1 MAKDTEKLIRQ
12 LSLISYL
19 MAERRPVTALEI
31 RRDVEGY
38 SGMNEDAFARRFY
51 ADRSELESLRIQ
63 LTVERP
69 TDGAAEQ
76 ENYSLR
82 PENFHLPPIAFTD
95 KELAALATALSLLD
109 GEFAYAE
116 PLRLALQQI
125 TWGRPSPLRAPE
137 QRSVALGITA
147 SAGGHEL
154 SARLAKVET
163 AIFRNKTIVFDYYT
177 MERDETGARRVDPYH
192 LLFQGGQFYLLGYAH
207 ERKAIRVFRLSR
219 IRGKVSY
226 ATKAEHDFR
235 RPEDFDP
242 RAYARRADWQLGEPA
257 GVAEVLVSARIAWQ
271 VERHF
276 GRYGEIRAPGG
287 EAGGGEDAAARAER
301 LEAAHAGEGDV
312 EFATEYSSPRTIVAW
327 VLGLG
332 ANARLLGPE
341 SLTHE
346 LDRRVE
352 LLWERHGEGFLDAAG
367 DARAAASKRPSTVAA
382 AGHSAK
388 ERAAGERGGGERG
401 GGERGG
407 SAGPRGGRRGGGAED
422 GEEAG
427 GRGSEN
433 AIRPERFARLV
444 TLASILIHAGRAGEP
459 VSIADVCERLQISVE
474 ELHEDVNVLNVVNF
488 GGGSYVLYAEI
499 LETEEGEG
507 TIEVDPEP
515 YSDNFDRPARLLP
528 VEGKALVAAIDL
540 IGEHIPEG
548 SLSSAREKIVAA
560 LGEDPM
566 EQGLQVAHAASDDAD
581 LARLVSSAIVE
592 HRLIELE
599 YFKENENEISQ
610 RTVEPYALTNGREG
624 WYVACFDPARDGVR
638 HFRLDR
644 IKRAEISDERF
655 EPRPEVDPA
664 AEVDGWLRTGEVE
677 ASRTARVWVSPERA
691 RWAREAR
698 RVVAE
703 RADGSVIVE
712 LSFAGVDWLVRE
724 ILKEA
729 GDAALLEPADAREA
743 VLAAVGRLRDGGAV
757 AAAA

>member
-69 TDGAAEQ
+69 ADGAAEQ

-82 PENFHLPPIAFTD
+82 PENFHLPAIAFSD
-95 KELAALATALSLLD
+95 KELAALQTALSLLD

-137 QRSVALGITA
+137 QQSVALGITA

-163 AIFRNKTIVFDYYT
+163 AIFRNKTITFDYYT
-177 MERDETGARRVDPYH
+177 MERDEVGARRVDPYH

-235 RPEDFDP
+235 RPADFDP
-242 RAYARRADWQLGEPA
+242 RAYANRADWQLGEER
-257 GVAEVLVSARIAWQ
+257 GVAEVLISERIAWQ
-271 VERHF
+271 IERHF
-276 GRYGEIRAPGG
+276 GRYGKIREPEPDVGG
-287 EAGGGEDAAARAER
+287 EGACAGDRVFLTG
-301 LEAAHAGEGDV
+301 
-312 EFATEYSSPRTIVAW
+312 YSNPRGLISW

-332 ANARLLGPE
+332 AHARLLGPE
-341 SLTHE
+341 ELTDE
-346 LDRRVE
+346 LGRRVE
-352 LLWERHGEGFLDAAG
+352 LLEEHHDEVLPDSEEAGAAG
-367 DARAAASKRPSTVAA
+367 AGTRGAGTRASTPV
-382 AGHSAK
+382 
-388 ERAAGERGGGERG
+388 
-401 GGERGG
+401 
-407 SAGPRGGRRGGGAED
+407 RRGGADGASN
-422 GEEAG
+422 GEGSSARG
-427 GRGSEN
+427 GETT
-433 AIRPERFARLV
+433 IRPERFARLV
-444 TLASILIHAGRAGEP
+444 TLASILIQAGRAGGAQP
-459 VSIADVCERLQISVE
+459 GGLGRVKIAEVCERLQLSDE
-474 ELHEDVNVLNVVNF
+474 ELREDVNVLNVVNF

-499 LETEEGEG
+499 KEEEGE
-507 TIEVDPEP
+507 IEVDPEP

-528 VEGKALVAAIDL
+528 VEAKALVAAIDL

-548 SLSSAREKIVAA
+548 SLTSAREKIVAA

-566 EQGLQVAHAASDDAD
+566 EQGLQVAHAGGDDSAV
-581 LARLVSSAIVE
+581 ARVVSTAIVE
-592 HRLIELE
+592 RRMIELE
-599 YFKENENEISQ
+599 YYKENEDQIVE
-610 RTVEPYALTNGREG
+610 RRVEPYALTNGREG
-624 WYVACFDPARDGVR
+624 WYVASFDPERDAMR

-644 IKRAEISDERF
+644 IKSVDVTKDKF

-677 ASRTARVWVSPERA
+677 TSRAARVLVYPERA

-698 RVVAE
+698 RVVEE
-703 RADGSVIVE
+703 RGDGSVVVE
-712 LSFAGVDWLVRE
+712 LSFAGTDWLVRE

-729 GDAALLEPADAREA
+729 GDAAVLEPKDAREA
-743 VLAAVGRLRDGGAV
+743 VRAAVAKLREAHAV
-757 AAAA
+757 PAGVT

>member
-69 TDGAAEQ
+69 ADGAAEQ

-82 PENFHLPPIAFTD
+82 PENFHLPAIEFTD
-95 KELAALATALSLLD
+95 KELAALQTALSLLD

-154 SARLAKVET
+154 SARLAKIET
-163 AIFRNKTIVFDYYT
+163 AIFRNKTILFDYYT
-177 MERDETGARRVDPYH
+177 MERDEVGARRVDPYH
-192 LLFQGGQFYLLGYAH
+192 LLFQGGQFYLLGHSH
-207 ERKAIRVFRLSR
+207 ERKDIRVFRLTR

-235 RPEDFDP
+235 RPADFDP
-242 RAYARRADWQLGEPA
+242 RAYANRADWQLGEER
-257 GVAEVLVSARIAWQ
+257 GIAEVHICERIAWQ

-276 GRYGEIRAPGG
+276 GRYGEI
-287 EAGGGEDAAARAER
+287 GGED
-301 LEAAHAGEGDV
+301 GETRFLTG
-312 EFATEYSSPRTIVAW
+312 YSNPRSLISW
-327 VLGLG
+327 VMGLG
-332 ANARLLGPE
+332 VNARLLGPE
-341 SLTHE
+341 ELTSE
-346 LDRRVE
+346 LERRLE
-352 LLWERHGEGFLDAAG
+352 LLEARHGEAPPVAP
-367 DARAAASKRPSTVAA
+367 KRRSAAA
-382 AGHSAK
+382 AGAGAQ
-388 ERAAGERGGGERG
+388 AAGRIA
-401 GGERGG
+401 G
-407 SAGPRGGRRGGGAED
+407 SRSRAGRRGEAAD
-422 GEEAG
+422 GESG
-427 GRGSEN
+427 SGRADA

-444 TLASILIHAGRAGEP
+444 TLASILIAAGRAGER
-459 VSIADVCERLQISVE
+459 VAIGEVCERLQLSEE
-474 ELHEDVNVLNVVNF
+474 ELREDVNVLNVVNF

-499 LETEEGEG
+499 NEDTAE
-507 TIEVDPEP
+507 IEVDPEP

-528 VEGKALVAAIDL
+528 VEAKALVAAIDL

-548 SLSSAREKIVAA
+548 SLTSARKKIVAA

-566 EQGLQVAHAASDDAD
+566 EQGLQVSPSTGDDSDV
-581 LARLVSSAIVE
+581 ARKVSKAIVG
-592 HRLIELE
+592 RRMIELE
-599 YFKENENEISQ
+599 YYKENEDELIP
-610 RTVEPYALTNGREG
+610 RRVEPYALTNGREG
-624 WYVACFDPARDGVR
+624 WYVASFDPERDGVR

-644 IKRAEISDERF
+644 IKHLTVTDERF

-664 AEVDGWLRTGEVE
+664 AEVDGWLRTGEVP
-677 ASRTARVWVSPERA
+677 ASASARVWVSPERA

-698 RVVAE
+698 RVVE
-703 RADGSVIVE
+703 EWSDGSVIVE

-729 GDAALLEPADAREA
+729 GDAAVLEPADAREA
-743 VLAAVGRLRDGGAV
+743 VRAAVARLREAGAATAGV
-757 AAAA
+757 

>member
-63 LTVERP
+63 LTVDRP
-69 TDGAAEQ
+69 ADGAAEQ

-82 PENFHLPPIAFTD
+82 PENFHLPSIAFSD
-95 KELAALATALSLLD
+95 EELAALQTALSLLD

-163 AIFRNKTIVFDYYT
+163 AIFRNKTILFEYYT
-177 MERDETGARRVDPYH
+177 MERDEVGPRRVDPYH
-192 LLFQGGQFYLLGYAH
+192 LLFQGGQFYLLGYSH
-207 ERKAIRVFRLSR
+207 EREAIRVFRLTR

-235 RPEDFDP
+235 RPADFDP
-242 RAYARRADWQLGEPA
+242 RAYANRADWQLGDEQ
-257 GVAEVLVSARIAWQ
+257 GVAEVLISERIAWQ
-271 VERHF
+271 IERHF
-276 GRYGEIRAPGG
+276 GRYGEIR
-287 EAGGGEDAAARAER
+287 EADK
-301 LEAAHAGEGDV
+301 GDRV
-312 EFATEYSSPRTIVAW
+312 FLTGYSNPRGVISW

-332 ANARLLGPE
+332 VNATLQGPPELSKEMTRRLK
-341 SLTHE
+341 
-346 LDRRVE
+346 
-352 LLWERHGEGFLDAAG
+352 LLKERHGRTLPGAE
-367 DARAAASKRPSTVAA
+367 AAATSANGAGAA
-382 AGHSAK
+382 AATPT
-388 ERAAGERGGGERG
+388 RGR
-401 GGERGG
+401 
-407 SAGPRGGRRGGGAED
+407 GRRASTTDSEGDDAQGARP
-422 GEEAG
+422 EA
-427 GRGSEN
+427 

-444 TLASILIHAGRAGEP
+444 TLASILIQAGRAGER
-459 VSIADVCERLQISVE
+459 VQIEEVCERLQLSEE
-474 ELHEDVNVLNVVNF
+474 ELIEDVNVLNVVNF

-499 LETEEGEG
+499 DEQSGE
-507 TIEVDPEP
+507 IEVDPEP

-528 VEGKALVAAIDL
+528 VEAKALVAAIDL

-548 SLSSAREKIVAA
+548 SLASAREKIVAA

-566 EQGLQVAHAASDDAD
+566 EQGLQVATASGDDSYV
-581 LARLVSSAIVE
+581 ARELSEAIVAGK
-592 HRLIELE
+592 LVELE
-599 YFKENENEISQ
+599 YYKENEDDLVK
-610 RTVEPYALTNGREG
+610 RRVEPYALTNGREG
-624 WYVACFDPARDGVR
+624 WYLASFDPARDGVR

-644 IKRAEISDERF
+644 IKHVTVTDETF
-655 EPRPEVDPA
+655 VPRPEVDPA
-664 AEVDGWLRTGEVE
+664 AEVDGWLRTGEVQ
-677 ASRTARVWVSPERA
+677 ASRSARVWVSPERA

-698 RVVAE
+698 RVVEE
-703 RADGSVIVE
+703 RSDGAVVVE

-724 ILKEA
+724 ILREA
-729 GDAALLEPADAREA
+729 GDAAVLEPKDAREA
-743 VLAAVGRLRDGGAV
+743 VREAVGRLTEAQSKPARRRPKDRRGKLQPA
-757 AAAA
+757 

>member
-69 TDGAAEQ
+69 ADGAAEQ

-82 PENFHLPPIAFTD
+82 PENFHLPSIAFTD
-95 KELAALATALSLLD
+95 KELAALQTALSLLD

-154 SARLAKVET
+154 STRLAKVET
-163 AIFRNKTIVFDYYT
+163 AIFRNKTITFAYYT
-177 MERDETGARRVDPYH
+177 MERDEVGARRVDPYH

-235 RPEDFDP
+235 RPADFDP
-242 RAYARRADWQLGEPA
+242 RAYANRADWQLGEEW
-257 GVAEVLVSARIAWQ
+257 GVAEILISERIAWQ

-276 GRYGEIRAPGG
+276 GRYGEIREL
-287 EAGGGEDAAARAER
+287 EAGER
-301 LEAAHAGEGDV
+301 VFRTG
-312 EFATEYSSPRTIVAW
+312 YSSPRGIISW

-332 ANARLLGPE
+332 AHARLQGPE
-341 SLTHE
+341 E
-346 LDRRVE
+346 LSRELQRRLE
-352 LLWERHGEGFLDAAG
+352 LLEERHGETLPGADG
-367 DARAAASKRPSTVAA
+367 VTIGV
-382 AGHSAK
+382 
-388 ERAAGERGGGERG
+388 
-401 GGERGG
+401 
-407 SAGPRGGRRGGGAED
+407 SAGAQHAATRSAPAERRSTRTRAGRRGAASGGAEGD
-422 GEEAG
+422 GPAGRDEA
-427 GRGSEN
+427 

-444 TLASILIHAGRAGEP
+444 TLASILIRAGRAGER
-459 VSIADVCERLQISVE
+459 VNMAEICERLQLSDE
-474 ELHEDVNVLNVVNF
+474 ELREDLNVLNVVNF

-499 LETEEGEG
+499 KEEEGE
-507 TIEVDPEP
+507 IEVDPEP

-548 SLSSAREKIVAA
+548 SLTSAREKIVAA

-566 EQGLQVAHAASDDAD
+566 EQGLQVAHAGGDDSGV
-581 LARLVSSAIVE
+581 ARVVSAAIVE
-592 HRLIELE
+592 RRLIELE
-599 YFKENENEISQ
+599 YYKENEDELSL
-610 RTVEPYALTNGREG
+610 RRVEPYALTNGREG
-624 WYVACFDPARDGVR
+624 WYVASFDPERDGMR

-644 IKRAEISDERF
+644 IKRVTVTDEKF

-664 AEVDGWLRTGEVE
+664 AEVDGWLRTGEVQ

-698 RVVAE
+698 RVVEE
-703 RADGSVIVE
+703 RSDGAVVVE

-729 GDAALLEPADAREA
+729 GDAAVLEPQDAREA
-743 VLAAVGRLRDGGAV
+743 VRTAVARLREAQ
-757 AAAA
+757 AAPAGV